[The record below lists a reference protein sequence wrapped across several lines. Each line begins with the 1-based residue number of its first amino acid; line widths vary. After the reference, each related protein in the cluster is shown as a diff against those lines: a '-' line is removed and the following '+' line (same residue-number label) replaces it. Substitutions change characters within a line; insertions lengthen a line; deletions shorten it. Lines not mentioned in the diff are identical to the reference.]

1 MSDCRQGNRVP
12 VSGRIRKNAK
22 VEVGV
27 EIGMMLNI
35 EALCTDGEFDKNDVE
50 TQVKEKVEDIFHT
63 NGRDKVLNNICVY
76 NIQ

>member
-27 EIGMMLNI
+27 EIGMILNI
-35 EALCTDGEFDKNDVE
+35 ETVCVNGEFDKDDVE
-50 TQVKEKVEDIFHT
+50 VQVKEKVSDIFHT
-63 NGRDKVLNNICVY
+63 DSRDKVLNNICVY

>member
-27 EIGMMLNI
+27 EIGVILNI
-35 EALCTDGEFDKNDVE
+35 ETVCVNGEFDKDDVE
-50 TQVKEKVEDIFHT
+50 AQVKEKVSDIFHT
-63 NGRDKVLNNICVY
+63 DSRDKVLNNICVY